1 MNKPESNESSLSPAA
16 APQAE
21 VSVSPL
27 RRFTTR
33 MLTRA
38 FVALVMK
45 PICLFLLGM
54 KVQHRHKLPIKG
66 PAIVACTHNSHVDTA
81 ALFALFPLK
90 NAPTLRPVAAMDHF
104 FKSPLWRF
112 LSRDVLNLIP
122 IDRSGKTP
130 RERLFDECH
139 GALDNGDILL
149 IFPEGSRG
157 EPEKRSP
164 LKKGLYYLAQERP
177 LVPIIPV
184 CMRGT
189 GKVLPRGDSL
199 IVPFTLD
206 VVIGDPLFV
215 KGSAD
220 DFVEVLAKVFDELE
234 KECVTARPVSYPTV
248 DENRVNDVC

>member
-1 MNKPESNESSLSPAA
+1 
-16 APQAE
+16 
-21 VSVSPL
+21 
-27 RRFTTR
+27 
-33 MLTRA
+33 
-38 FVALVMK
+38 
-45 PICLFLLGM
+45 M

-122 IDRSGKTP
+122 IDRSGNTP

-139 GALDNGDILL
+139 AALDQGDILL

-157 EPEKRSP
+157 EPEKRST
-164 LKKGLYYLAQERP
+164 LKKGLFYLAQERP
-177 LVPIIPV
+177 QVPIIPV

-206 VVIGDPLFV
+206 VVIGDALFV
-215 KGSAD
+215 KDSAD
-220 DFVEVLAKVFDELE
+220 DFINTLANAFDELD
-234 KECVTARPVSYPTV
+234 KECVTARPISYPKV

>member
-1 MNKPESNESSLSPAA
+1 MN
-16 APQAE
+16 
-21 VSVSPL
+21 L
-27 RRFTTR
+27 RRTMTR
-33 MLTRA
+33 FLTRA
-38 FVALVMK
+38 FVALIMK
-45 PICLFLLGM
+45 PICLWLLGM
-54 KVQHRHKLPIKG
+54 KVQHRHKLPING

-81 ALFALFPLK
+81 ALFALFPLR

-139 GALDNGDILL
+139 AALDAGDILL

-157 EPEKRSP
+157 EPEQRSP
-164 LKKGLYYLAQERP
+164 LKKGLYYLAKERP
-177 LVPIIPV
+177 NVPIIPV

-189 GKVLPRGDSL
+189 GKVLPRGDNL

-206 VVIGDPLFV
+206 VVIGDPMYIT
-215 KGSAD
+215 D
-220 DFVEVLAKVFDELE
+220 DSDEFIALLDKVFDALDRQ
-234 KECVTARPVSYPTV
+234 CVTARPVSFPKV
-248 DENRVNDVC
+248 EQDVQDDIC